1 MMESLKSLD
10 ENDDLEAC
18 DRLLEIFNLSG
29 VMALSDNFT
38 VAASKC
44 RSNGKHHKSS

>member
-29 VMALSDNFT
+29 
-38 VAASKC
+38 
-44 RSNGKHHKSS
+44 RNGVKWQFYSSSFKVSF